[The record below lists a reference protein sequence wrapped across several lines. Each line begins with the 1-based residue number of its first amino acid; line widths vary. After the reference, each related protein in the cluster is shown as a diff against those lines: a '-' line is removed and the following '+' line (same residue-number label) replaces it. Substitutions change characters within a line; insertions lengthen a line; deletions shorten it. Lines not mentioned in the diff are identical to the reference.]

1 MAASTLGRNE
11 GDDFSSY
18 RPMAEINVTPFVD
31 VMLVL
36 LVIFMV
42 AAPLMMVS
50 VPLDLPK
57 TSAAQITPKD
67 GPIVI
72 SLNHDGQI
80 FIQDNEVD
88 DASLV
93 DRLAQVHDERPDA
106 IVYVRGDKGID
117 YGKVMDILGK
127 VGRAGFAKIS
137 LVAEPAPGTA
147 Q

>member
-1 MAASTLGRNE
+1 MAASMIDRGE
-11 GDDFSSY
+11 GDFASY

-42 AAPLMMVS
+42 AALLMMVG

-67 GPIVI
+67 GPIVV
-72 SLNHDGQI
+72 SLNKDGHI
-80 FIQDNEVD
+80 FIQDNEIDEV
-88 DASLV
+88 ALST
-93 DRLAQVHDERPDA
+93 RLRQVHDERPDA

-117 YGKVMDILGK
+117 YGKVMDILGQ

-137 LVAEPAPGTA
+137 LVAEPAPGSA